1 MAEVMAIFIALAEV
15 GPQKMLEIKAD
26 SRAAIGALSALHHR
40 DPTTVMLMKKK
51 KIRASDVADGVPRW
65 PRTKLGEAG
74 LRKTATAVYQKTTGL
89 QALLQRFSASINQ
102 MQDPAMDQIAQ
113 VLKNL
118 IESQNARDIR
128 QEERDRRQ
136 ERDTKHEAEFSE
148 LRQTN
153 QEILTSLKNLNTV
166 PAAPRQGNFRRLQP
180 VYETP
185 TKRGTGFTRSGSE
198 YVEQLIGQ
206 ITGQSTEQST
216 EQSTGQSIDSTPHS
230 LRNQIGG
237 TAAER
242 YKTIGRHIAPYTFKS
257 ADIYQILDHYR
268 IALPQLGSLNDTK
281 SEISKIQSKF
291 RDLYS
296 KSTILEGD
304 YYKNSQLK
312 PMTTERHVQNAMYLL
327 LLSVYETIAT
337 RNDKPRLRCCDT
349 SASPLDDANKPDFVF
364 VPADTDNAD
373 WESACVAIELKAIN
387 RPRKYCVGLVSYKDE
402 LHILLNTRDAINH
415 AVVGKLPF
423 VDSVRKCIYR
433 SRENAHIT
441 FKEGNGELVV
451 RALAMI
457 FGMSLEQCGFLVPQ
471 LGGVYHQFGLLVEKP
486 SIDQAEAVLSAVAG
500 STPTANCL
508 INLSI
513 GGYLSGRV
521 MFPVGTTSWVHKA
534 SVDVRTGNNSFQGS
548 AVVKIQWRRS
558 SRRTESSVYRVLHDM
573 KIPNV
578 PQVIFSGCIGMGTLR
593 IESRC
598 DVLVLEPCGV
608 GIIQYVQKLAAGHET
623 NHWMLLDVACGYIHT
638 LYAAWSG
645 TTYKILHR
653 DISSGNLMVANNSAR
668 VIDWEYG
675 LLFNINRRPGV
686 NADSLTG
693 TMVYASMAVLRGVTL
708 RTPFDD
714 IESLFYVLMHAIE
727 KAYNNHGK
735 GRGTAQN
742 KTAQRLWD
750 GNLSVEELINE
761 RITVFGSGIEYKK
774 RLGAKCPSS
783 WIVLVESMYNALAI
797 GTQATLSDVTF
808 DIDFDECMQRL
819 VQDLQPLLQEREM
832 DSNHYTALLRFC
844 NTVGKR
850 TSAA

>member
-1 MAEVMAIFIALAEV
+1 MAIFIALAEV

-40 DPTTVMLMKKK
+40 DPTTVMV
-51 KIRASDVADGVPRW
+51 RSV
-65 PRTKLGEAG
+65 
-74 LRKTATAVYQKTTGL
+74 L
-89 QALLQRFSASINQ
+89 QLAYRSHE

-166 PAAPRQGNFRRLQP
+166 PAAPRQGNFRRLQ
-180 VYETP
+180 
-185 TKRGTGFTRSGSE
+185 
-198 YVEQLIGQ
+198 
-206 ITGQSTEQST
+206 
-216 EQSTGQSIDSTPHS
+216 
-230 LRNQIGG
+230 
-237 TAAER
+237 
-242 YKTIGRHIAPYTFKS
+242 
-257 ADIYQILDHYR
+257 
-268 IALPQLGSLNDTK
+268 
-281 SEISKIQSKF
+281 
-291 RDLYS
+291 
-296 KSTILEGD
+296 
-304 YYKNSQLK
+304 
-312 PMTTERHVQNAMYLL
+312 
-327 LLSVYETIAT
+327 
-337 RNDKPRLRCCDT
+337 
-349 SASPLDDANKPDFVF
+349 
-364 VPADTDNAD
+364 
-373 WESACVAIELKAIN
+373 
-387 RPRKYCVGLVSYKDE
+387 PRKYCVGLVSYKDE